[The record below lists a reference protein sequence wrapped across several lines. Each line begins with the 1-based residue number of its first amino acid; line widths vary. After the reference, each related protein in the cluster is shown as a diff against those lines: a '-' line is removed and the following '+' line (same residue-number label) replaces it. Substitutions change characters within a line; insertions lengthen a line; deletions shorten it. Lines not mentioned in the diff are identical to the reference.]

1 MIDYSTKITCLKKE
15 RYKDVPIDWAT
26 ESNRG
31 RIVNSPAVRRLQQKT
46 QVFPLEINAAVRSR
60 LTHSL
65 EVQQNARYLARSIL
79 DKLKSE
85 NKIEE
90 YKLNGLEHAF
100 VSTSEMASLMHDI
113 GNPPFGHFGELA
125 INEWMKENF
134 DSCFESSVGQIPKE
148 LEELKAKLYKD
159 ISNFEG
165 NAQAIRIV
173 HTLQD
178 LNLTFSQTASILK
191 YTRAAYEDKPDD
203 TSSFNY
209 LKKKPGYFFSE
220 EDFVKELMDKLYIS
234 DGCRFPLTY
243 IMEAADDIS
252 YGIADL
258 EDAVDKGIMS
268 LKKLYESIK
277 NEADR
282 LIKEKSE
289 EGSYIKEIAEK
300 KYQEA
305 KKEKYISVN
314 TFIVNFRVTLA
325 NDLVDFASDIFIE
338 NHEDIFNGTYNKAL
352 LEGNN
357 SKYDTALKVLK
368 NVAIKHVFKNSE
380 VEALELKGKSVIK
393 GLLTCYKEL
402 LTIEYDNF
410 KLILNDEKN
419 EYASTSRLFRRLSNK
434 HLNAYDKS
442 IKKLEE
448 RNLEKIEFNIYELY
462 YRTRLLIDF
471 ITGMTDEYTI
481 AEYQLLTG
489 IK

>member
-1 MIDYSTKITCLKKE
+1 MIDYTKKITCIKKE
-15 RYKDVPIDWAT
+15 RNSSDANIDGAT

-31 RIVNSPAVRRLQQKT
+31 RIVNSPAIRRLQQKT

-79 DKLKSE
+79 DKLEKE
-85 NKIEE
+85 NKVSEC
-90 YKLNGLEHAF
+90 KLNGLEHAF
-100 VSTSEMASLMHDI
+100 VSISEMASLMHDI

-125 INEWMKENF
+125 INEWMNENIRE
-134 DSCFESSVGQIPKE
+134 CFKCSVGKVGRTRKD
-148 LEELKAKLYKD
+148 LKKKLLKD
-159 ISNFEG
+159 LSQFEG
-165 NAQAIRIV
+165 NAQGIRII

-191 YTRAAYEDKPDD
+191 YTRAAYEEKPDEE
-203 TSSFNY
+203 SPYSY

-220 EDFVKELMDKLYIS
+220 EEFVKELMENLNIE

-258 EDAVDKGIMS
+258 EDAVDKGILS

-277 NEADR
+277 NEADKY
-282 LIKEKSE
+282 IEKGE
-289 EGSYIKEIAEK
+289 DGEYIKNIAEK
-300 KYQEA
+300 QYEKA
-305 KKEKYISVN
+305 KPEKYIQVN
-314 TFIVNFRVTLA
+314 TFIVNFRVEIA
-325 NDLVDFASDIFIE
+325 NDLVGFASDIFLQ
-338 NHEDIFNGTYNKAL
+338 NHNKIFNGTYNKAL
-352 LEGNN
+352 LEDNN
-357 SKYDTALKVLK
+357 TKYDTALKVLK
-368 NVAIKHVFKNSE
+368 KVALKHVFKNSE

-393 GLLTCYKEL
+393 GLLTCYREL
-402 LTIEYDNF
+402 LTIKYDDF

-419 EYASTSRLFRRLSNK
+419 DFASTSRLFRRLSNK
-434 HLNAYDKS
+434 HLNAYVKS
-442 IKKLEE
+442 LKKLEE
-448 RNLEKIEFNIYELY
+448 KKLEEIEFNIYEFY

>member
-1 MIDYSTKITCLKKE
+1 MIDYSTKITCVKKE
-15 RYKDVPIDWAT
+15 RNIDTNIDWAT

-31 RIVNSPAVRRLQQKT
+31 RIVNSPAIRRLQQKT

-79 DKLKSE
+79 GKLEKE
-85 NKIEE
+85 NKIND

-125 INEWMKENF
+125 INEWMKENIEK
-134 DSCFESSVGQIPKE
+134 CFNDSVGNIPRE
-148 LEELKAKLYKD
+148 LTELTELLHKD

-165 NAQAIRIV
+165 NAQGIRIV

-191 YTRAAYEDKPDD
+191 YTRAAYEDKPDEQ
-203 TSSFNY
+203 SPYSY

-220 EDFVKELMDKLYIS
+220 EEFIKELINELNINE
-234 DGCRFPLTY
+234 GCRFPLTY

-258 EDAVDKGIMS
+258 EDAVDKGILS
-268 LKKLYESIK
+268 LKKLYESII
-277 NEADR
+277 NEADK
-282 LIKEKSE
+282 LIEEKNE
-289 EGSYIKEIAEK
+289 DGQYIKEIAYK
-300 KYQEA
+300 KYNEA
-305 KKEKYISVN
+305 KKEKYIKVN
-314 TFIVNFRVTLA
+314 KFIVSFRVTLA
-325 NDLVDFASDIFIE
+325 NELVDFASDVFIQ
-338 NHEDIFNGTYNKAL
+338 NHNKIFNGTYNKAL

-368 NVAIKHVFKNSE
+368 NVATKYVFKNSE

-393 GLLTCYKEL
+393 GLFTCYREILSIK
-402 LTIEYDNF
+402 YDDF

-419 EYASTSRLFRRLSNK
+419 DFASTSRLFRRLSNK
-434 HLNAYDKS
+434 HINAYVKS
-442 IKKLEE
+442 LAKLEE
-448 RNLEKIEFNIYELY
+448 KNLTQIEFNIYEWY

>member
-15 RYKDVPIDWAT
+15 RYKAIPIDWAT

-31 RIVNSPAVRRLQQKT
+31 RIVNSPAIRRLQQKT

-65 EVQQNARYLARSIL
+65 EVQQNARYIARSIL
-79 DKLKSE
+79 EKLKKE
-85 NKIEE
+85 NKIDE

-100 VSTSEMASLMHDI
+100 VSTAEMASLMHDI

-125 INEWMKENF
+125 INEWMQENINE
-134 DSCFESSVGQIPKE
+134 CFKSSVGKVPKE
-148 LEELKAKLYKD
+148 FKDLKKKLQKD

-165 NAQAIRIV
+165 NAQAIRII

-178 LNLTFSQTASILK
+178 LNLTFSQTAAVLK

-203 TSSFNY
+203 KSPYCY

-220 EDFVKELMDKLYIS
+220 EDFVKELMATLNIN

-258 EDAVDKGIMS
+258 EDGVDKGILS
-268 LKKLYESIK
+268 LKKLYEIIT
-277 NEADR
+277 NEAKR
-282 LIKEKSE
+282 LKEEKSE
-289 EGSYIKEIAEK
+289 DGDYITNIAKENYEK
-300 KYQEA
+300 A
-305 KKEKYISVN
+305 RKEKYVQVN
-314 TFIVNFRVTLA
+314 TFIVNFRVKLVNDLA
-325 NDLVDFASDIFIE
+325 NFASDIFIQ
-338 NHEDIFNGTYNKAL
+338 NHNEIFNGTYNKAL
-352 LEGNN
+352 LEDNN

-368 NVAIKHVFKNSE
+368 NVAIKYVFRDSE

-402 LTIEYDNF
+402 LTLKYDDF

-419 EYASTSRLFRRLSNK
+419 DYASASRLFRRLSK
-434 HLNAYDKS
+434 KLLNAYAKS
-442 IKKLEE
+442 LSKLEE
-448 RNLEKIEFNIYELY
+448 KKLTPIEFNIYEWY
-462 YRTRLLIDF
+462 YRGRLLIDF
-471 ITGMTDEYTI
+471 ISGMTDEYTI
-481 AEYQLLTG
+481 EEYQLLTG